1 MKKTWKKLLA
11 AGCALSMFL
20 AVPGMTVKAEELH
33 EDAAPIVDEAAAEVL
48 TEDEL
53 LDGDVVEPED
63 TECSVDDVLAEE
75 SIGAGKITVGDGV
88 TATFNKTTG
97 AVEFYS
103 NGGELWSDWIDESGF
118 DVKSIKSI
126 RVASGTVYLPEY
138 SDSIF
143 AVSLYDD
150 EKWSYT
156 SNLKELN
163 MTGMNTSRVTS
174 MYRMFAGCSSLTTLN
189 LSGFNTSKV
198 TDTSYMFEYCSSLA
212 NLDLS
217 SFDLSKVEEYEDM
230 FYGCYELGVL
240 KTPKKNNKQISI
252 AYSMKDDSGK
262 KYEALPVL
270 SKSITLKR
278 CLETDLGIRY
288 DGLDVPENLQLSF
301 EKDYPDSADIILR
314 PNNDEKTI
322 KNIRVALNN
331 ANHVQLD
338 PTQIETLKNGFDLKS
353 SIYMITLLPKGKGAI
368 SGTLS
373 ISADGYPVTNIT
385 LSGNSNYYDTER
397 VFRMV
402 KYVPSSY
409 VLTASSGTVTGIEGK
424 LPKGI
429 SYIAANNELYGAP
442 TEKGEFVID
451 LVTSKGTREKATIG
465 VLDRSD
471 FLVRMAASEY
481 SEYWGFGMPGAEE
494 VGKNIYAFMSAEKDQ
509 AFYSGGAY
517 NSFVKLWLNGKV
529 LTKGTDYTVANDGG
543 STKITLKSSVL
554 KNKTNK
560 ITKKDTSG
568 LDNGSFSEAEEATYG
583 NTICAEFNVN
593 PSGAARGGYMRIT
606 PYNFYVVDNVRSVV
620 NEGFSDVQDPTH
632 AFYNAIYWAS
642 DAGITKGYPDGT
654 FGIDR
659 SCTRGEMIM
668 FLWRYAG
675 KPAPKALSKSPFKD
689 VPKTHAFYNAIIWAS
704 QKGIT
709 KGYPDGTFGINRNVS
724 RGECMMFLWRLR
736 GKPAPKAVS
745 VSPFK
750 DVSKTH
756 AFYNAILWGAQKKI
770 TNGYTSGPKKGTFGI
785 NENCT
790 RGAIVT
796 FLYRAK

>member
-63 TECSVDDVLAEE
+63 TECSVDVVLAEE

-126 RVASGTVYLPEY
+126 KVASGTIYLPE
-138 SDSIF
+138 DSSGIF
-143 AVSLYDD
+143 AVNLYDL
-150 EKWSYT
+150 EEWCYV
-156 SNLKELN
+156 SNLQELN
-163 MTGMNTSRVTS
+163 LNGFNTSRVTS
-174 MYRMFAGCSSLTTLN
+174 MYRMFAGCISLTTLD

-198 TDTSYMFEYCSSLA
+198 IDTDYMFEDCDSLE
-212 NLDLS
+212 NLDIS
-217 SFDLSKVEEYEDM
+217 SFNMSNVKSCDGM
-230 FYGCYELGVL
+230 FNGCYELSLL
-240 KTPKKNNKQISI
+240 KTPKKNNKSI
-252 AYSMKDDSGK
+252 PLPLTMGDGSGNEYDTLPILNKSVTLRRSLKTIIRLYEDYSRYDYKLNTLTLSFDK
-262 KYEALPVL
+262 EFPYQEAL
-270 SKSITLKR
+270 
-278 CLETDLGIRY
+278 C
-288 DGLDVPENLQLSF
+288 F
-301 EKDYPDSADIILR
+301 AC
-314 PNNDEKTI
+314 DEII
-322 KNIRVALNN
+322 KNMKVSLNN
-331 ANHVQLD
+331 AQHVQVD
-338 PTQIETLKNGFDLKS
+338 PSRLELLKNGVEVSPDQRCLV
-353 SIYMITLLPKGKGAI
+353 TLMPDGSGPI
-368 SGTLS
+368 SGILS
-373 ISADGYPVTNIT
+373 ITADGYPVWNIS
-385 LSGNSNYYDTER
+385 LEGESNYYDTDHT
-397 VFRMV
+397 FRMV

-409 VLTASSGTVTGIEGK
+409 ILTATSGTVTGIEGK
-424 LPKGI
+424 LPQGI
-429 SYIAANNELYGAP
+429 SYIAESSELYGAP
-442 TEKGEFVID
+442 MEKGEFVVN
-451 LVTSKGTREKATIG
+451 LVTSKGTRESATIC
-465 VLDRSD
+465 VDENIDENVSLSVST
-471 FLVRMAASEY
+471 FEK
-481 SEYWGFGMPGAEE
+481 YWGFEMPGARTY
-494 VGKNIYAFMSAEKDQ
+494 GKHMKVFMSAEKDQ
-509 AFYSGGAY
+509 VFISGGEY
-517 NSFVKLWLNGKV
+517 NYFLDLWLNGKI
-529 LTKGTDYTVANDGG
+529 LTKGSDYTIANKDGE
-543 STKITLKSSVL
+543 TKIILKSSVL
-554 KNKTNK
+554 KNRTNK
-560 ITKKDTSG
+560 IKEDDLG
-568 LDNGSFSEAEEATYG
+568 VDGYFPNDYMYA
-583 NTICAEFNVN
+583 NTLCAEFNTD
-593 PSGAARGGYMRIT
+593 PSGTSRGYYMKKT
-606 PYNFYVVDNVRSVV
+606 PYNFFVVGTERSIITS
-620 NEGFSDVQDPTH
+620 GFSDVQDPNH

-689 VPKTHAFYNAIIWAS
+689 VPKNHAFYNAIIWAS

-750 DVSKTH
+750 DVPKTH